1 MDPLL
6 EKYHLPFSIGHH
18 EVVSALKQYSKKQK
32 PSVLPRASK
41 ALIKK
46 IEKYKQDLI
55 ETGLPSFLEIATVN
69 EYIQTGV
76 FLKTDAKPLKKGTF
90 IGIYTGDYELV
101 FASETQENHYAYDV
115 ATEIKLKK
123 HLLPL
128 VRAMG
133 KKLDIK
139 ESYSIQTNALHSGNF
154 TRYIN
159 HSSIDT
165 NIDAFT
171 KVMPDGTVEVCLFT
185 RKTIYPGEQ
194 LLSNYGGMYWAVLP
208 IIPEPVFA
216 KTYMLTK
223 KNTVLKREKKD
234 LSAPSSQHPL
244 LKTLRNPL
252 EMDTSDLP
260 KSFKG
265 YLSKKKIRCLSAS
278 IIEKIEAFEDEIL
291 ERAIPMNLSLSE
303 KKNGSYDL
311 FVKEKKI
318 KKGAFLGVLG
328 GSWSLEDH
336 LDHDKFDTGLKY
348 NQKTLYLDIRN
359 LGNFTRLI
367 PYSKEGNL
375 KISLYKKRGTLE
387 LFFVVTAA
395 KDINKGQKLSL
406 ITFEK
411 TTK

>member
-1 MDPLL
+1 
-6 EKYHLPFSIGHH
+6 
-18 EVVSALKQYSKKQK
+18 
-32 PSVLPRASK
+32 
-41 ALIKK
+41 
-46 IEKYKQDLI
+46 
-55 ETGLPSFLEIATVN
+55 
-69 EYIQTGV
+69 
-76 FLKTDAKPLKKGTF
+76 
-90 IGIYTGDYELV
+90 
-101 FASETQENHYAYDV
+101 
-115 ATEIKLKK
+115 
-123 HLLPL
+123 
-128 VRAMG
+128 
-133 KKLDIK
+133 
-139 ESYSIQTNALHSGNF
+139 
-154 TRYIN
+154 
-159 HSSIDT
+159 
-165 NIDAFT
+165 
-171 KVMPDGTVEVCLFT
+171 
-185 RKTIYPGEQ
+185 
-194 LLSNYGGMYWAVLP
+194 
-208 IIPEPVFA
+208 
-216 KTYMLTK
+216 
-223 KNTVLKREKKD
+223 
-234 LSAPSSQHPL
+234 
-244 LKTLRNPL
+244 
-252 EMDTSDLP
+252 MDTSDLP

-387 LFFVVTAA
+387 LLFVVTAA